1 MNMDLPLQGRITAIY
16 NNFDNAQHL
25 QGSITAIF
33 NKSQLK
39 RMINSQEQQG
49 QFQMFLLVRVVF
61 QKHDILTQEMRKVQA
76 IHDHKKMKNTMNKK
90 VNNLGTEVSQRSSLN
105 LRSCGMFV

>member
-1 MNMDLPLQGRITAIY
+1 MIDHKLFKVGQGWFIEMDLPFQGRITAIY
-16 NNFDNAQHL
+16 NNFDNTQHL

-39 RMINSQEQQG
+39 RTTNSQEQQG

-61 QKHDILTQEMRKVQA
+61 QKQDILTQ
-76 IHDHKKMKNTMNKK
+76 
-90 VNNLGTEVSQRSSLN
+90 
-105 LRSCGMFV
+105 